1 RVFGNGHCA
10 GCAGQF
16 TTPANIQWGFAFGQ
30 IQFAVPVFKGRA
42 GELRRLAVPLT
53 LEGWVLGTALKEVF
67 EGGLLVA
74 KALLQGDTR
83 HLRQKRQLGIFFD
96 FGQSGVGSD
105 IADLFLALI
114 KGIRTPAQYRIIDKT
129 HTAEGLGQQL
139 SLFGRRVKPI
149 FIGAFHHASHFSM
162 IFVKIATHLK
172 RRSGSRGG

>member
-42 GELRRLAVPLT
+42 GELRRLAVPLAF
-53 LEGWVLGTALKEVF
+53 EYRVLGTALKEVF

-83 HLRQKRQLGIFFD
+83 HLRQERQLRIFFD

-114 KGIRTPAQYRIIDKT
+114 KGIGTPAQYRVIDKT
-129 HTAEGLGQQL
+129 HTTEGLGQQL
-139 SLFGRRVKPI
+139 SLFGRRVKSI
-149 FIGAFHHASHFSM
+149 FIGAFCHASHFSVT
-162 IFVKIATHLK
+162 FVKIATHLK
-172 RRSGSRGG
+172 RRSGNGGG